1 MHLVYEPYE
10 GVKAIIAAIKECFT
24 RIGASGEICYRL
36 PPFVGRT
43 KRGNVVRAVRF
54 YEYGGP
60 EVLKLEEVPAPSPAA
75 GEVLLKVCATSIRRN
90 DANMRAGQ
98 DGYFRAQLPFQL
110 GRESSGLVT
119 AVGAGVTG
127 WKEGDEA
134 ITRNITPCG
143 VCDTC
148 RGDMPEMCRKPRY
161 QGVSS
166 WGGYAD
172 FITVPAASLIRKPA
186 GLRHDQAA
194 SFQGSTLTAWH
205 NIIALGRLKA
215 GEILLVPAA
224 NGSLGSGAIGIA
236 RHLGARSIALVR
248 GAEKARRLKSFGAAE
263 VIDTSAENVVER
275 VKELTSGRG
284 VDLIFDTVGGESF
297 EKLATTIKPNGR
309 IVVPGSAAGEAL
321 TFRVSPLIFN
331 QATVLFSKG
340 SRPDECEQV
349 LALHAEGKL
358 QVAIGHVFPLE
369 QAGDAH
375 RVFESRQQFGRV
387 LLDVANIGLCA
398 NA

>member
-1 MHLVYEPYE
+1 M
-10 GVKAIIAAIKECFT
+10 
-24 RIGASGEICYRL
+24 
-36 PPFVGRT
+36 
-43 KRGNVVRAVRF
+43 RAVRF

-60 EVLKLEEVPAPSPAA
+60 EVLKLEEVAAPSPAA

-110 GRESSGLVT
+110 GRESSGAVA
-119 AVGAGVTG
+119 AVGVGVAG

-134 ITRNITPCG
+134 VTRNITPCG
-143 VCDTC
+143 ICDNC
-148 RGDMPEMCRKPRY
+148 GRDLPEMCRKPRY

-172 FITVPAASLIRKPA
+172 FIAVPAASLIRKPA
-186 GLRHDQAA
+186 GLGHDQAA
-194 SFQGSTLTAWH
+194 GFQGSTLTAWH

-215 GEILLVPAA
+215 GETLLIPAA

-236 RHLGARSIALVR
+236 RHIGARSIALVR
-248 GAEKARRLKSFGAAE
+248 GAEKAQRLRAFGAAD
-263 VIDTSAENVVER
+263 VVDTSAENVVER
-275 VKELTSGRG
+275 VKELTVGRG

-297 EKLATTIKPNGR
+297 ETLATTIKPNGR
-309 IVVPGSAAGEAL
+309 IVIPGSAAGEAL

-349 LALHAEGKL
+349 LTLHAEGKL
-358 QVAIGHVFPLE
+358 QVAIGHIFPLE
-369 QAGDAH
+369 RAADAH
-375 RVFESRQQFGRV
+375 RVFESRRQFGRV
-387 LLDVANIGLCA
+387 LLDVGNCGFSA

>member
-1 MHLVYEPYE
+1 LALP
-10 GVKAIIAAIKECFT
+10 VKFVKLTTTFRT
-24 RIGASGEICYRL
+24 AS
-36 PPFVGRT
+36 
-43 KRGNVVRAVRF
+43 KRGNIVRAVRF

-60 EVLKLEEVPAPSPAA
+60 EVLKLEEVPAPRPAA
-75 GEVLLKVCATSIRRN
+75 GEVLLRVCATSIRRN

-110 GRESSGLVT
+110 GRESSGVVA
-119 AVGAGVTG
+119 AVGDGVTG
-127 WKEGDEA
+127 WQEGDEA

-143 VCDTC
+143 ICDNC
-148 RGDMPEMCRKPRY
+148 GRDLPEMCRKPRY

-172 FITVPAASLIRKPA
+172 FVTVPATSLMSKPA
-186 GLRHDQAA
+186 ALDHDQAA
-194 SFQGSTLTAWH
+194 GFQGSTLTAWH
-205 NIIALGRLKA
+205 NIITLGRLKA

-236 RHLGARSIALVR
+236 RHAGARSIALVR
-248 GAEKARRLKSFGAAE
+248 GVEKAQRLKAFGATD
-263 VIDTSAENVVER
+263 VIDGTVENVVER
-275 VKELTSGRG
+275 VKELTGGRG

-309 IVVPGSAAGEAL
+309 IVIPGSAAGESL
-321 TFRVSPLIFN
+321 KFRVSPLIFN

-349 LALHAEGKL
+349 LSLHAEGKL
-358 QVAIGHVFPLE
+358 KVAIGHVFRLE
-369 QAGDAH
+369 QAADAH

-387 LLDVANIGLCA
+387 LLDVANLGFGA